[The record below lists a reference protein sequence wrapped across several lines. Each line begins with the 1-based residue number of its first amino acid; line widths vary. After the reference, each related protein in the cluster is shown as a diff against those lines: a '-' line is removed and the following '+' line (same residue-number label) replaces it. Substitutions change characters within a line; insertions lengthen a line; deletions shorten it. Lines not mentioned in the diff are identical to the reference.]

1 MKKHTLLLILLI
13 VFSYPSNSQS
23 IETKLYLKEE
33 LVKQREELL
42 KQVREIQQ
50 RIDAIDQELGNT
62 SNSTSNKQY
71 LTKSVN
77 YNSKS
82 SYYNSINSSTTKKKR
97 YRFKPNRKYIRGSRG
112 GCYYINSNGNKTYVD
127 RSLCN

>member
-1 MKKHTLLLILLI
+1 MKRLILITLI
-13 VFSYPSNSQS
+13 IAASYQSNSQN

-33 LVKQREELL
+33 LVKQRDDLL
-42 KQVREIQQ
+42 KRVREIQK

-62 SNSTSNKQY
+62 SNSNSNTQY

-77 YNSKS
+77 YNSKN
-82 SYYNSINSSTTKKKR
+82 SYRNSINSSTTKKKG
-97 YRFKPNRKYIRGSRG
+97 YRSKTNRKYIRGSRG